1 MNDLERYGDLTLDGY
16 RPGAVGRIVTL
27 HMDYYASAWNFGLP
41 FETSVAGEL
50 ASFFEGFD
58 PKRDLF
64 IGAYD
69 PASILQGAIAV
80 GAAGDDLARM
90 RWFIIDR
97 GYRGKGLGRALMD
110 RAIDFARQAGF
121 VSLYLTTFRGLE
133 AARHLYETSGFKL
146 VSEST
151 DDRWHGG
158 VTEQRFDLA
167 LR

>member
-1 MNDLERYGDLTLDGY
+1 
-16 RPGAVGRIVTL
+16 
-27 HMDYYASAWNFGLP
+27 
-41 FETSVAGEL
+41 
-50 ASFFEGFD
+50 
-58 PKRDLF
+58 
-64 IGAYD
+64 
-69 PASILQGAIAV
+69 
-80 GAAGDDLARM
+80 M